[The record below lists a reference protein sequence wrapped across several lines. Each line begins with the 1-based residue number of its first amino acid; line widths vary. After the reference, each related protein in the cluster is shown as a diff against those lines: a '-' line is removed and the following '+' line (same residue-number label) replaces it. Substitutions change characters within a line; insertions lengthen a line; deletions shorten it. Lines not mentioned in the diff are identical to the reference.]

1 MSFRCFGNFTEHS
14 TGGTAACVV
23 AARLADADP
32 ELSILLI
39 EGGPNNNDPT
49 IEYPALFLASL
60 SPNSENTQFYV
71 TKKSAAV
78 GNRELVL
85 PAGGVL
91 GGGSSINFMMYS
103 RAQRSDFDS
112 WQTPGWSADEM
123 LPYLRKVGLYW
134 HFAPLNPASLT
145 VLKLETYHGVDESG
159 VHGRSGPIHVTRGTY
174 NSTRIEDEFIAAAS
188 KLGWREVPDVQDLE
202 SINAVSRAQRYISSD
217 GKRQDAATCYL
228 HPRLQDGK
236 HPNLHVLVE
245 SQILRILFDENK
257 TATGVE
263 YRPNPLFHPDEAGV
277 IRTIKARKLVIAA
290 TGACATPSLLERSGV
305 GNPKVLEAAGVP
317 VVADVTGVG
326 EGYEDHHLLGYPYH
340 SSLGPDDT
348 LDRLVFG
355 NMGSPEDLI
364 KSGDKMLGS
373 NAQEV
378 QAKIRPTEAEVAA
391 LGPEFKEAFDNEFK
405 DYPDKPMVV
414 LTAIAG

>member
-1 MSFRCFGNFTEHS
+1 M
-14 TGGTAACVV
+14 
-23 AARLADADP
+23 
-32 ELSILLI
+32 
-39 EGGPNNNDPT
+39 
-49 IEYPALFLASL
+49 
-60 SPNSENTQFYV
+60 
-71 TKKSAAV
+71 
-78 GNRELVL
+78 
-85 PAGGVL
+85 
-91 GGGSSINFMMYS
+91 
-103 RAQRSDFDS
+103 
-112 WQTPGWSADEM
+112 
-123 LPYLRKVGLYW
+123 
-134 HFAPLNPASLT
+134 
-145 VLKLETYHGVDESG
+145 
-159 VHGRSGPIHVTRGTY
+159 HGRSGPIHVSRGTY
-174 NSTRIEDEFIAAAS
+174 NSTRIEDEFIASAS
-188 KLGWREVPDVQDLE
+188 KLGWREVPDVQDLK
-202 SINAVSRAQRYISSD
+202 SINAVSRAQRYISPD

-245 SQILRILFDENK
+245 SQILRIIFDENK

-263 YRPNPLFHPDEAGV
+263 YRPNPLFHPDDAGA

-305 GNPKVLEAAGVP
+305 GNPKVLEAAGVS

-355 NMGSPEDLI
+355 RQASPEDLI

-391 LGPEFKEAFDNEFK
+391 LGPEFKEAFDKEFK